1 MSLDLWLDI
10 DEALLANDTLIASL
24 PQEAEFKRW
33 AEAALLAA
41 GEMNRH
47 VSLDIRLVGEVESQ
61 ALNNDYRGKDYATN
75 VLSFPADLPAELI
88 AELDEVPLGDLVIC
102 AEVVSREAEEQG
114 KPILAHWAHMT
125 VHGVLHLLGHDH
137 IEEADAALMEPL
149 EVAILASLGWDSPYD
164 DELDT
169 ATH

>member
-61 ALNNDYRGKDYATN
+61 ALNNDYRGKDYSTN
-75 VLSFPADLPAELI
+75 VLYCD
-88 AELDEVPLGDLVIC
+88 
-102 AEVVSREAEEQG
+102 
-114 KPILAHWAHMT
+114 
-125 VHGVLHLLGHDH
+125 
-137 IEEADAALMEPL
+137 
-149 EVAILASLGWDSPYD
+149 
-164 DELDT
+164 
-169 ATH
+169 